1 MRAPIGRDGWSGTER
16 CEGKGAPATLE
27 RRGPPGLGSGK
38 RHPPAASA
46 GPRRELPGFS
56 PPGKNRELRLGYPL
70 RSSSV
75 KLSSSSCTVTRR
87 PAASSEFDQLVGMV
101 VSAFT
106 SALDRIEVFVRVFCG
121 GDRGWLP
128 DRAEHQVGGDR
139 RRVGVPDV
147 GGDQLGGEASLGE
160 NGREREY
167 GGAGRPAVGA
177 VRLTGPIVD
186 RDRQRDVAAHVRH
199 GSGDRSAGG
208 GSYVWA
214 LTPSSSAS
222 RARSFRKSR
231 FLVSTCHRR
240 EAKSNMD
247 PPALQAP

>member
-1 MRAPIGRDGWSGTER
+1 
-16 CEGKGAPATLE
+16 
-27 RRGPPGLGSGK
+27 
-38 RHPPAASA
+38 
-46 GPRRELPGFS
+46 
-56 PPGKNRELRLGYPL
+56 
-70 RSSSV
+70 
-75 KLSSSSCTVTRR
+75 
-87 PAASSEFDQLVGMV
+87 MV

-106 SALDRIEVFVRVFCG
+106 SALDRIEVFVRVFRG
-121 GDRGWLP
+121 VDRGWLA

-167 GGAGRPAVGA
+167 GAAGRPAVGA

-186 RDRQRDVAAHVRH
+186 CDGQRPRMFATDLVTVARGA
-199 GSGDRSAGG
+199 AA
-208 GSYVWA
+208 YVWA

-231 FLVSTCHRR
+231 FLVSICHRR